1 MNSKK
6 AAIQQ
11 RVAAWTGRSWDA
23 RYLAFFDCFNRQQYY
38 ETHDVLEDLWLERR
52 GTPEANFYKAL
63 IQLAGA
69 FVHLEKGRRG
79 PAAALLRLAAEY
91 LRNYPVGMGGLHLPA
106 VLRLM
111 EQWLAVAEEPA
122 DRRIPLFE
130 PPQLPWPAGSRED

>member
-6 AAIQQ
+6 VAIQQ
-11 RVAAWTGRSWDA
+11 RIAAWAGRSRDA
-23 RYLAFFDCFNRQQYY
+23 RYLAYFDCFNRQQYY
-38 ETHDVLEDLWLERR
+38 EAHDVLEDLWLERR

-79 PAAALLRLAAEY
+79 PAAALLRLAAGY
-91 LRNYPVGMGGLHLPA
+91 LRSYPVGMGGLQLPA
-106 VLRLM
+106 VLRLI
-111 EQWLAVAEEPA
+111 EQWLAVAEQPSG
-122 DRRIPLFE
+122 RRILVSQ